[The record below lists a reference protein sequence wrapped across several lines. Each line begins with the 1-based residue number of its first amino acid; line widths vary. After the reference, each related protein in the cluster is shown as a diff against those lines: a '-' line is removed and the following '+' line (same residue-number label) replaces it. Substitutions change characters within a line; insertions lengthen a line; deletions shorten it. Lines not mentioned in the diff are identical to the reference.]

1 MDTLK
6 KSQIVSPTVE
16 STRSPFTGNSQ
27 GNEMAYFIENFL
39 NGRVNTALP
48 CKVQAVCSD
57 GISPTGRVDV
67 LPLIVSLDAKNNAI
81 NPAPLYNLPYC
92 RIQGGAAA
100 LVCDPVPGDIG
111 LAVFCQR
118 DVSNV
123 VNGTPEPVQPGS
135 FRNFDISDGFFIGG
149 FLNQQPTCYI
159 QILPDGNVIV
169 TAPQHVTVN
178 TSQTTINSNTTIN
191 GNLTVTGNTTV
202 QQRLDVI
209 DNATIKGISFADHV
223 HGNVES
229 GNSNTG
235 TPK

>member
-27 GNEMAYFIENFL
+27 GNEVAYFIENFL

-48 CKVQAVCSD
+48 CKVQAVYSD

-67 LPLIVSLDAKNNAI
+67 LPLIVALDAKNNAI

-123 VNGTPEPVQPGS
+123 VHGTSEPVQPGS

-209 DNATIKGISFADHV
+209 DNATIKGISFVDHR
-223 HGNVES
+223 HNGVETGS
-229 GNSNTG
+229 GTTG
-235 TPK
+235 TPV

>member
-48 CKVQAVCSD
+48 CKVQAVYSD

-67 LPLIVSLDAKNNAI
+67 LPLIVALDAKNNAI

-123 VNGTPEPVQPGS
+123 VNGTAEPVQPGS
-135 FRNFDISDGFFIGG
+135 FRNFDISDGFFYWWI
-149 FLNQQPTCYI
+149 FKP
-159 QILPDGNVIV
+159 
-169 TAPQHVTVN
+169 A
-178 TSQTTINSNTTIN
+178 
-191 GNLTVTGNTTV
+191 
-202 QQRLDVI
+202 
-209 DNATIKGISFADHV
+209 ADLLH
-223 HGNVES
+223 S
-229 GNSNTG
+229 DST
-235 TPK
+235 

>member
-6 KSQIVSPTVE
+6 KSQIVAPTVE

-27 GNEMAYFIENFL
+27 GNEMAYFVENFL

-48 CKVQAVCSD
+48 CKVQAVYSD

-123 VNGTPEPVQPGS
+123 VTGTAEPVQPGGS
-135 FRNFDISDGFFIGG
+135 SLSGATVIIS
-149 FLNQQPTCYI
+149 Y
-159 QILPDGNVIV
+159 
-169 TAPQHVTVN
+169 
-178 TSQTTINSNTTIN
+178 N
-191 GNLTVTGNTTV
+191 GETVTKRTDNKGLVVFYEVPTNT
-202 QQRLDVI
+202 DIPYIVI
-209 DNATIKGISFADHV
+209 ASGYADCPYSGHQPFLRV
-223 HGNVES
+223 DKES
-229 GNSNTG
+229 GFTYVVADRERCYKYHPLVPDVV
-235 TPK
+235 PKRSACRQGDLAKV

>member
-48 CKVQAVCSD
+48 CKVQAVYSD

-67 LPLIVSLDAKNNAI
+67 LPLIVALDAKNNAI

-123 VNGTPEPVQPGS
+123 VNGTPEPVHPGS

-159 QILPDGNVIV
+159 QILPDGNINI
-169 TAPQHVTVN
+169 TGPSQVTVSTAN
-178 TSQTTINSNTTIN
+178 TLIDSNTTIT
-191 GNLTVTGNTTV
+191 GNLTVQGNIKA
-202 QQRLDVI
+202 QQRLDVTTGASI
-209 DNATIKGISFADHV
+209 AGIEFGTHRHTGVDT
-223 HGNVES
+223 GS
-229 GNSNTG
+229 GTSG
-235 TPK
+235 GPV